1 MVVYAMGSNDSGQL
15 GFFNPNV
22 KNPKKNA
29 VEVDMEKHYENPTA
43 NEFFRGKGII
53 SLAAGDAC
61 SAAIS
66 ITGNLYSFG
75 NNRTGKLGL

>member
-1 MVVYAMGSNDSGQL
+1 MGSNDNGQL
-15 GFFNPNV
+15 GFFNPNI
-22 KNPKKNA
+22 KNLKKNV
-29 VEVDMEKHYENPTA
+29 VEMDMEKLYENPTP

-66 ITGNLYSFG
+66 ITGNM
-75 NNRTGKLGL
+75 